1 VEQEALDLLE
11 VVEVEHT
18 TLQVL
23 HLLEVL
29 VVAEF
34 TQVVLEEL

>member
-1 VEQEALDLLE
+1 VEQVALDLLE
-11 VVEVEHT
+11 VGEAEPT

-29 VVAEF
+29 VVTEF
-34 TQVVLEEL
+34 TQVVLEGL